1 MFDGFSGLLYYRSQP
16 GERKKNASPLQ
27 SPRVSSICECCEWV
41 SGHRPENTDL
51 KVAVRFKTLERIQYR
66 EVLPSRT
73 LNKVS
78 PRSLDMYTPSLDR
91 KECS

>member
-1 MFDGFSGLLYYRSQP
+1 MLDGFSVLLCDSSQP
-16 GERKKNASPLQ
+16 GERKNNAPPLL

-41 SGHRPENTDL
+41 SGHRPENTDF
-51 KVAVRFKTLERIQYR
+51 KVAVRFKTERIQYR
-66 EVLPSRT
+66 EALPSRT

-78 PRSLDMYTPSLDR
+78 PRSLDMYTPSLDG